1 MGVTKAEVRR
11 EIVRVTGGLRRV
23 VGSVKRARELES
35 RYCAPW
41 VQAVWQKMSSDSIYS
56 LGVVECDNG
65 SDAEAEVMSNR
76 NRGAI
81 DKPSHLRHPRHSTRF
96 YDAFTS

>member
-1 MGVTKAEVRR
+1 VGVTKAEVRR
-11 EIVRVTGGLRRV
+11 EIVRVTGGVRRE
-23 VGSVKRARELES
+23 VGSVKRARILES
-35 RYCAPW
+35 RYCALW

-56 LGVVECDNG
+56 LGVVGCDNG
-65 SDAEAEVMSNR
+65 SEAEAEVMSNR

-81 DKPSHLRHPRHSTRF
+81 DKQSHPRHSTRF